1 MGNMVKLKIELRDIG
16 AKRVVPEDMALESL
30 HGVAPTIKDILE
42 TLSEEAIRGAP
53 GCAEIPAGISRAEL
67 VAQVAE
73 TGCRRRSP
81 RCLAAELHALGCA
94 A

>member
-1 MGNMVKLKIELRDIG
+1 MEKMVSLKIGRKDIG

-30 HGVAPTIKDILE
+30 HGAAPTIKDILE
-42 TLSEEAIRGAP
+42 TMSEEAIRGAP
-53 GCAEIPAGISRAEL
+53 ACAGIPDGISRAEL